1 MKYFERVADSMLQ
14 ERLEAFSA
22 VLIEEPKWTGKT
34 STGEPMYAP
43 RWCAYHSAGGFETI
57 IGNYT

>member
-43 RWCAYHSAGGFETI
+43 RWCAYHSAGGLKL
-57 IGNYT
+57 